1 MGDLGLPPDLQISG
15 IAVLTHDL
23 STHPAKY
30 AMRHRIPYTSIAT
43 QAHQAGAE
51 VGRACGRLRPRRRP
65 DVGQR
70 RSADSASRTSFVSFL
85 CRPDHDVRPS

>member
-1 MGDLGLPPDLQISG
+1 MREALGNAAIQGDLGLPPDLQISG

-43 QAHQAGAE
+43 QRTKLAPKLAVHVGGCARAAG
-51 VGRACGRLRPRRRP
+51 LM
-65 DVGQR
+65 
-70 RSADSASRTSFVSFL
+70 
-85 CRPDHDVRPS
+85 